1 MNGSAPNFEK
11 TGSQTLVQRKLQPKA
26 CRAGADCTNSSTAI
40 APVMASTDSAKPRAV
55 TRNAVSA
62 RRQRGARRRDGVRGT
77 TVSRVMGGGCG
88 RATAGVTGESRGKA
102 MARRPKCAIGEA
114 GMRLTSRRR

>member
-26 CRAGADCTNSSTAI
+26 CRDAADCTNSSTAI
-40 APVMASTDSAKPRAV
+40 APVMASTDSANPSAV
-55 TRNAVSA
+55 NRKAVSA
-62 RRQRGARRRDGVRGT
+62 RRQRGAGRRDRVRGT

-88 RATAGVTGESRGKA
+88 RATAGVAGESRGKA
-102 MARRPKCAIGEA
+102 IARRPAFAIEEA
-114 GMRLTSRRR
+114 GM